1 MKPRL
6 LATIAAAL
14 AAVPLFVTS
23 AAAQG
28 QLPEGPGKDLTIR
41 VCGTCH
47 EAQRS
52 AAVRLT
58 REGWQ
63 DVIAK
68 MVTLGAKATEDEQKQ
83 ILDYLSEHFKGEAA
97 RPLNLNS
104 ATAIQLESIAGLLRK
119 EAAAWI
125 AHRTKVGPCKSL
137 EDFKKVPGVP
147 YAKIQER
154 KDYLVCIVLE
164 PPKPPRN

>member
-1 MKPRL
+1 MTRRIFFV
-6 LATIAAAL
+6 IAAIL
-14 AAVPLFVTS
+14 FPAAS
-23 AAAQG
+23 AHA
-28 QLPEGPGKDLTIR
+28 QLPDGPGKDVTIR

-47 EAQRS
+47 EPQRS
-52 AAVRLT
+52 AALRLT

-63 DVIAK
+63 EVMAK
-68 MVTLGAKATEDEQKQ
+68 MMALGAKATEEEQKQ
-83 ILDYLSEHFKGEAA
+83 ILDYLSEHLKGEAA

-104 ATAIQLESIAGLLRK
+104 ATAIQLESVAGLLRK

-125 AHRTKVGPCKSL
+125 AHRSKVGPCKTL

-164 PPKPPRN
+164 PRPPEK

>member
-1 MKPRL
+1 MKPRSTAIL
-6 LATIAAAL
+6 LAAAT
-14 AAVPLFVTS
+14 AVPLFVTS

-28 QLPEGPGKDLTIR
+28 QLPEAPGKEAMIR

-47 EAQRS
+47 EPQRS
-52 AAVRLT
+52 AALRLT

-63 DVIAK
+63 DVMAK
-68 MVTLGAKATEDEQKQ
+68 MMTLGAKATEEEQKQ
-83 ILDYLSEHFKGEAA
+83 IVDYLSEHFKGEAA

-104 ATAIQLESIAGLLRK
+104 ATAIQLESVAGLLRK

-125 AHRTKVGPCKSL
+125 AHRSKVGPL
-137 EDFKKVPGVP
+137 YDFKKVPGVP
-147 YAKIQER
+147 YAKLEER

-164 PPKPPRN
+164 PPKPPVK